1 MRFKDI
7 CLSFLF
13 CCSLGAAH
21 ADSIVEVDRLD
32 WLAGEWIGEGQE
44 GDDGEVEGVARQYWT
59 PPLEG
64 SISLFFAWHAADAEH
79 VHYAVNVF
87 QQTENGV
94 VGKGIHYGRDFENF
108 EDHPWHLKA
117 TRIDSNIV
125 VFQCLEYCRS
135 ESVSFT
141 LLENGVLEERWRLN
155 PDENK
160 PDWIVRY
167 RRAD

>member
-1 MRFKDI
+1 MRLEAI
-7 CLSFLF
+7 CLSILF
-13 CCSLGAAH
+13 CSLLGKAN
-21 ADSIVEVDRLD
+21 ADSTIDIDDLD

-44 GDDGEVEGVARQYWT
+44 GDSGEVEGVARQYWT

-64 SISLFFAWHAADAEH
+64 SVSFFFTWHAEESEH

-87 QQTENGV
+87 QQTKNGV

-108 EDHPWHLKA
+108 EEHPWLLKA
-117 TRIDSNIV
+117 TRIGSDV
-125 VFQCLEYCRS
+125 VEFQCLEYCRS
-135 ESVSFT
+135 ESISFT
-141 LLENGVLEERWRLN
+141 LLKNGVLEERWIPN

-167 RRAD
+167 RRAK

>member
-1 MRFKDI
+1 MRFETI
-7 CLSFLF
+7 YLGILF
-13 CCSLGAAH
+13 SASLGTANAGN
-21 ADSIVEVDRLD
+21 ATDIDGLD
-32 WLAGEWIGEGQE
+32 WLAGEWIGEGRE

-64 SISLFFAWHAADAEH
+64 SISFFFTWHAEESEH

-108 EDHPWHLKA
+108 EEHPWHLRA
-117 TRIDSNIV
+117 TRIGSDV
-125 VFQCLEYCRS
+125 VEFQCLEYCRS
-135 ESVSFT
+135 ETVSFT
-141 LLENGVLEERWRLN
+141 MLQNGVLEERWKHN

-167 RRAD
+167 RRAN